1 MDDYNDV
8 IIKLY
13 KPGRHNDEVLK
24 ATQIAEIF
32 DTVVPNFLEKLKRDA
47 VRESFLSEKHLHV
60 LIFIS
65 EVCIQIMLLT
75 TILHSPKTNGH
86 KF

>member
-32 DTVVPNFLEKLKRDA
+32 DTVVPNFLEKIEERCGQG
-47 VRESFLSEKHLHV
+47 EFLVGKT
-60 LIFIS
+60 
-65 EVCIQIMLLT
+65 LT
-75 TILHSPKTNGH
+75 CADFYIGGMYTNYVANDNITFA
-86 KF
+86 KD

>member
-32 DTVVPNFLEKLKRDA
+32 DTVVATSICNGLWVADA
-47 VRESFLSEKHLHV
+47 IIAKYEFTYCENS
-60 LIFIS
+60 
-65 EVCIQIMLLT
+65 
-75 TILHSPKTNGH
+75 
-86 KF
+86 